1 MTRWKSTSRDAG
13 AAQAFGKGK
22 SARLWMNESR
32 YKFATGTFSRVW
44 LLGGDLMDQAPHEA
58 HEFIRDLRKAMK
70 PGMELWL
77 WTGHELDDIPLRLRY
92 EFDWIKTGDYRED
105 LPSIGVAYDGHDGKP
120 RPLVLASSN
129 QQLHR
134 ITEPCPHPETTSSN
148 HPSLMK
154 MKPGLTRELVEGLDA
169 LVPERCP
176 GLKQPEREIWM
187 YAGKRELVRNLITVL
202 ERQERERTRN
212 PHLGL
217 MPRLS

>member
-1 MTRWKSTSRDAG
+1 MELLRIIGIYPETISDGYGLRYAIYFAG
-13 AAQAFGKGK
+13 CAHRCPGCHNPEAQAFGKGK

-154 MKPGLTRELVEGLDA
+154 MKPL
-169 LVPERCP
+169 
-176 GLKQPEREIWM
+176 
-187 YAGKRELVRNLITVL
+187 
-202 ERQERERTRN
+202 
-212 PHLGL
+212 
-217 MPRLS
+217 LSDVFPASRGNSWKDSTPLSPNAAPA

>member
-1 MTRWKSTSRDAG
+1 MLTIIGSQLNPAHDALEIYVSG
-13 AAQAFGKGK
+13 CRRGCPGCHNPEAQAFGKGK
-22 SARLWMNESR
+22 SAWLWMKENR

-77 WTGHELDDIPLRLRY
+77 WTGHGLDDIPLRLRY

-105 LPSIGVAYDGHDGKP
+105 LPSIGVAYDGHDGEP
-120 RPLVLASSN
+120 RPIVLASSN

-134 ITEPCPHPETTSSN
+134 ITEPCPHPETTSSK

-154 MKPGLTRELVEGLDA
+154 MKSL
-169 LVPERCP
+169 
-176 GLKQPEREIWM
+176 
-187 YAGKRELVRNLITVL
+187 
-202 ERQERERTRN
+202 
-212 PHLGL
+212 
-217 MPRLS
+217 LSDVFPASRGNSWKGSTPLSPNAAPA

>member
-1 MTRWKSTSRDAG
+1 MLTIIGSQLNPAHDALEIYVSG
-13 AAQAFGKGK
+13 CRRGCPGCHNPEAQAFGKGK

-105 LPSIGVAYDGHDGKP
+105 LP
-120 RPLVLASSN
+120 
-129 QQLHR
+129 
-134 ITEPCPHPETTSSN
+134 CPHVANVNDAVADLRPNRRIFGGLHILSRQ
-148 HPSLMK
+148 SL
-154 MKPGLTRELVEGLDA
+154 LT
-169 LVPERCP
+169 
-176 GLKQPEREIWM
+176 
-187 YAGKRELVRNLITVL
+187 
-202 ERQERERTRN
+202 
-212 PHLGL
+212 
-217 MPRLS
+217 

>member
-1 MTRWKSTSRDAG
+1 MDG
-13 AAQAFGKGK
+13 AR
-22 SARLWMNESR
+22 ARR
-32 YKFATGTFSRVW
+32 HPA
-44 LLGGDLMDQAPHEA
+44 AP
-58 HEFIRDLRKAMK
+58 
-70 PGMELWL
+70 
-77 WTGHELDDIPLRLRY
+77 RY

-105 LPSIGVAYDGHDGKP
+105 LPSIGVAYDGHDGEP

-134 ITEPCPHPETTSSN
+134 ITEPCPHPETTSSK

-154 MKPGLTRELVEGLDA
+154 MKPLLSDVFPVSRGNSWKGSTPCPRTLPR
-169 LVPERCP
+169 PETA
-176 GLKQPEREIWM
+176 EREIWM